1 MSEFYPPSEPSEQS
15 GQPEPAQEGKP
26 GGRKRLARVLPR
38 GKGVRWAAA
47 GVAAVA
53 IVGGG
58 AAAVAVAEH
67 HERAGKGH
75 GVEWAEGDHEGG
87 RGHGRA
93 HEGKGEREDGPGRG
107 REGKGERMAH
117 RQGAPTVRDGADLPG
132 NAPKQAQ
139 APAPLPSL
147 PIGQAA
153 EKAAGAVSGGK
164 VEALRPVAQ
173 EGGGSAWLAVVLGP
187 DGVRHAV
194 TVSGSDGTVSGNV
207 VMDGRQVR

>member
-38 GKGVRWAAA
+38 GKGARWAAA

-75 GVEWAEGDHEGG
+75 SVEWAEGGHEGG
-87 RGHGRA
+87 RGHGREDGPGRA
-93 HEGKGEREDGPGRG
+93 HEGKGEH
-107 REGKGERMAH
+107 KAH

-132 NAPKQAQ
+132 NAPKQAL

-173 EGGGSAWLAVVLGP
+173 EGGGSAWLAVVIGP

-207 VMDGRQVR
+207 VMDGRRVQ

>member
-1 MSEFYPPSEPSEQS
+1 MSEFYPPSEPSEKS
-15 GQPEPAQEGKP
+15 GQSAPEAEAGS
-26 GGRKRLARVLPR
+26 GGRGRLARVLPR
-38 GKGVRWAAA
+38 GRGGRWAAA
-47 GVAAVA
+47 GVAAAV

-58 AAAVAVAEH
+58 AAAVAVAGHH
-67 HERAGKGH
+67 HERVGKGPRF
-75 GVEWAEGDHEGG
+75 EWAEGGHEGG
-87 RGHGRA
+87 HGH
-93 HEGKGEREDGPGRG
+93 G

-117 RQGAPTVRDGADLPG
+117 RKGAPEIRDGADALAG
-132 NAPKQAQ
+132 TPKGIRKGTQKS

-164 VEALRPVAQ
+164 VESLRPVAQ
-173 EGGGSAWLAVVLGP
+173 EGGGSAWLAVVLAP

-207 VMDGRQVR
+207 TLNDRQAQ

>member
-15 GQPEPAQEGKP
+15 GQPGPAPESGS

-38 GKGVRWAAA
+38 GKGGRWAAA
-47 GVAAVA
+47 GVAAAV

-58 AAAVAVAEH
+58 AAAVAVAGHH
-67 HERAGKGH
+67 HERMGKGP
-75 GVEWAEGDHEGG
+75 GVEWAEEGHEGG
-87 RGHGRA
+87 HGHGR
-93 HEGKGEREDGPGRG
+93 EGGPGHAH
-107 REGKGERMAH
+107 EGKGERMAH
-117 RQGAPTVRDGADLPG
+117 RQGAPVIRDGADALADAQKG
-132 NAPKQAQ
+132 TPKL

-164 VEALRPVAQ
+164 VESLRPVAQ

-207 VMDGRQVR
+207 TLNGRQAQ

>member
-38 GKGVRWAAA
+38 GKGARWAAA

-58 AAAVAVAEH
+58 AAAVAVADH

-75 GVEWAEGDHEGG
+75 RVEWAEGGHEGG
-87 RGHGRA
+87 RGHGREGGPGRA
-93 HEGKGEREDGPGRG
+93 HEGKGER
-107 REGKGERMAH
+107 KAH
-117 RQGAPTVRDGADLPG
+117 QQGAPKVREGAGVPG
-132 NAPKQAQ
+132 VAPKRAA

-153 EKAAGAVSGGK
+153 EKAAGAVGGGK

-194 TVSGSDGTVSGNV
+194 TVSGSEGTVSGNV
-207 VMDGRQVR
+207 VMDGRRAQ

>member
-15 GQPEPAQEGKP
+15 GQSAPEAGS

-38 GKGVRWAAA
+38 GRGGRWAAA
-47 GVAAVA
+47 GVAAAV

-58 AAAVAVAEH
+58 AAAVAVAGHH
-67 HERAGKGH
+67 HERVGKGPRF
-75 GVEWAEGDHEGG
+75 EWAEGGHEGG
-87 RGHGRA
+87 HGHGR
-93 HEGKGEREDGPGRG
+93 EGGPGHAH
-107 REGKGERMAH
+107 EGKGERMAH
-117 RQGAPTVRDGADLPG
+117 RQGAPEIRDGADALAG
-132 NAPKQAQ
+132 APKGTRKGSQKT

-164 VEALRPVAQ
+164 VESLRPVAQ

-207 VMDGRQVR
+207 TLNGRQAQ

>member
-15 GQPEPAQEGKP
+15 GQSAPEAGS

-38 GKGVRWAAA
+38 GRGGRWAAA
-47 GVAAVA
+47 GVAAAV

-58 AAAVAVAEH
+58 AAAVAVAGHH
-67 HERAGKGH
+67 HERVGKGPRF
-75 GVEWAEGDHEGG
+75 EWAEGGHEGG
-87 RGHGRA
+87 HGHA
-93 HEGKGEREDGPGRG
+93 H
-107 REGKGERMAH
+107 EGKGERMAH
-117 RQGAPTVRDGADLPG
+117 RRGAPEIRDGADALAG
-132 NAPKQAQ
+132 APKGSQKS

-164 VEALRPVAQ
+164 VETLRPVVQ

-207 VMDGRQVR
+207 TLNGRQAQ

>member
-15 GQPEPAQEGKP
+15 GQPAPEAGS
-26 GGRKRLARVLPR
+26 GGRGRLARVIPR
-38 GKGVRWAAA
+38 GRGGRWAAA
-47 GVAAVA
+47 GVAAAV

-58 AAAVAVAEH
+58 AAAVAVAGHH
-67 HERAGKGH
+67 HERVGKGPR
-75 GVEWAEGDHEGG
+75 VEWAEGGHEGG
-87 RGHGRA
+87 HGHGR
-93 HEGKGEREDGPGRG
+93 EGGPGRAH
-107 REGKGERMAH
+107 EGKGERMAH
-117 RQGAPTVRDGADLPG
+117 RQGAPVIRDGADGLEG
-132 NAPKQAQ
+132 TRQGTPKS

-147 PIGQAA
+147 AIGQAA

-164 VEALRPVAQ
+164 VESLRPVAQ

-207 VMDGRQVR
+207 TLNGPQAR